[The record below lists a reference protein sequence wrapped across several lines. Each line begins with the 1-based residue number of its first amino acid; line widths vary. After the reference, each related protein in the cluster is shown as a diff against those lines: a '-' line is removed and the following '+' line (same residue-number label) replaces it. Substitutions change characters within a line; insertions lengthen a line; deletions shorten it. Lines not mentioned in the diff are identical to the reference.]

1 MSHDSKTARP
11 TETAGTP
18 SALARKLR
26 LAFFA
31 ALALLVAGNVWV
43 YPHHP
48 HFGLEKIPG
57 FWAFF
62 GIVGAVI
69 LARCAKGLAHTVLGK
84 PEDYYEGG
92 EKGSRVRGSEGPRVV
107 EPGPH
112 VSH

>member
-1 MSHDSKTARP
+1 MSHDSKTTRP
-11 TETAGTP
+11 TERTGPP

-84 PEDYYEGG
+84 DENFY
-92 EKGSRVRGSEGPRVV
+92 EKGSEDSRSQGIK
-107 EPGPH
+107 
-112 VSH
+112 